1 MVTCLK
7 SVCKPKKF
15 NLVHQTVSPHERV
28 GSGDKANHLC
38 PLQREWMRM
47 MIKAL
52 ANESDYWYY
61 TDLIY
66 QQFEGLM
73 YGYSQAAP
81 SSQVSVLHCSI
92 LSSPLT
98 SSPLTF

>member
-1 MVTCLK
+1 
-7 SVCKPKKF
+7 
-15 NLVHQTVSPHERV
+15 
-28 GSGDKANHLC
+28 
-38 PLQREWMRM
+38 M

-81 SSQVSVLHCSI
+81 SSQVSVPDWSVYLPPPSPPLI
-92 LSSPLT
+92 DTLSS
-98 SSPLTF
+98 SYF